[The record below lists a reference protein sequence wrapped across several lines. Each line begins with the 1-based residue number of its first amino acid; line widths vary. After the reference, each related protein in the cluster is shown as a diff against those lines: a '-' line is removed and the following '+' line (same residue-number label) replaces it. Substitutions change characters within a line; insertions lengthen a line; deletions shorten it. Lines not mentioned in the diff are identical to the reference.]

1 MGNNYASQSTVDVFK
16 RRYGGVNDLTFTSGI
31 INELF
36 PFNQSMIIGDSY
48 IEGAILGFECGVT
61 AGGDGQELINLND
74 AVPGAVKQARI
85 KSSGLYVRSAF
96 TYPFVSRA
104 AQAGAQAME
113 KSMDLVVRNNLE
125 SHDHFLQILKL
136 HGKRASELGY
146 VSFDPSGTV
155 YRNTTFS
162 GSGSITLTRS
172 DGTTIAFVNGVASG
186 VSYGGS
192 TVNAYLVRKGYYASG
207 IWTGKKNIVL
217 EQVDTATS
225 AVVATGTVFSTD
237 SDLGIV
243 YVNSTMVPVVAT
255 SQTSH
260 TLRFKSF
267 QAANVMAGA
276 QIIMTNTGTLFE
288 ISAAQYELWQGST
301 VNVNYAALSLKA
313 LLVGIATATNRGGL
327 NDGEEVEFVVNPRTF
342 QRMIN
347 DQAALTRYGGERK
360 QLQNGF
366 ETIQIMAGNG
376 ANRIYQCNLVMEGEA
391 YGFFRKSWICSG
403 SQKPAF
409 RVNGMGGEDLMIKAI
424 DQNGF
429 IMQSYSDE
437 FIMCRMPAKSI
448 YFYNIDDEA
457 VQY

>member
-1 MGNNYASQSTVDVFK
+1 MASNVSTQSTVDVFK
-16 RRYGGVNDLTFTSGI
+16 RRYGGVNDLKFTSGV

-113 KSMDLVVRNNLE
+113 KSMDLVVRNNIE
-125 SHDHFLQILKL
+125 SHDHFLQILKM

-155 YRNTTFS
+155 YRNATFS
-162 GSGSITLTRS
+162 GSGTITLTRS
-172 DGTTIAFVNGVASG
+172 DGTTIAFTNGVATGIVLGG
-186 VSYGGS
+186 V
-192 TVNAYLVRKGYYASG
+192 TVNAFLVRKGFYASG

-217 EQVDTATS
+217 EQVIVATG
-225 AVVATGTVFSTD
+225 VVAATGTVYSTD

-243 YVNSTMVPVVAT
+243 YVNTTMTPVVAS

-267 QAANVMAGA
+267 EAANVMAGA
-276 QIIMTNTGTLFE
+276 QIILTNTGTLFE
-288 ISAAQYELWQGST
+288 ISASQYELWQGST
-301 VNVNYAALSLKA
+301 VNVNNTALSLKA
-313 LLVGIATATNRGGL
+313 LLVGIASATNRGGL
-327 NDGEEVEFVVNPRTF
+327 GDGEEIEILTNPRTF
-342 QRMIN
+342 SRMIN
-347 DQAALTRYGGERK
+347 DQAALTRFGGERK
-360 QLQNGF
+360 LSNGF
-366 ETIQIMAGNG
+366 ETIQVMAGNG
-376 ANRIYQCNLVMEGEA
+376 ANRIYQCNLVMEGETF
-391 YGFFRKSWICSG
+391 GMFRKSWICSG

-448 YFYNIDDEA
+448 YWYNIDDEA